1 MLEESHRLM
10 ETQIE
15 QIEKSDNPDSTKL
28 VALREQRDKYLTE
41 LKVMRRAQWE
51 NDHETIDYEDDR

>member
-1 MLEESHRLM
+1 MLEESHRVL

-15 QIEKSDNPDSTKL
+15 QIEKSDNPDATKL
-28 VALREQRDKYLTE
+28 VSLREQRDKYLTE